1 VLLETDG
8 KVIRQIMRV
17 TPVRIFVPRLVDATQ
32 TNPQNLNAKALLSRF
47 SDPSC
52 QWMTVHYGDP
62 LQDVANN
69 RLVTLTR
76 LLRGRLWPWHMMIL
90 YLRGVDAI
98 FYPGM
103 EWFDDR
109 ALELRH
115 RFRRRAPIIAILEG
129 FPGDA
134 LREAT
139 LSKWAGHPVFCH
151 RVAAKVVARIDRML
165 HQADHII
172 AISPFV
178 AKIGSQLYG
187 DKFSVLPLGIDMKRI
202 AAALPASKAAT
213 APDVCTVIG
222 AGRVDDHKR
231 PEMFLKLAEQFPAVR
246 FRWIGEGR
254 QRKALI
260 ADANKRGLR
269 NLSFPGGLP
278 HDGVIEEL
286 KAADIFAMPSRSEGV
301 PKVTGEAAACGLP
314 IIAFGY
320 YEPPTVIDGE
330 NGYRVWSDDE
340 FELRLNQLLGDS
352 EGRQAMGER
361 SSELAKTWDWVVLAK
376 QWEEEILRVIGHRRG
391 D

>member
-1 VLLETDG
+1 
-8 KVIRQIMRV
+8 MHV
-17 TPVRIFVPRLVDATQ
+17 TPVRILVPRLVDATQ
-32 TNPQNLNAKALLSRF
+32 INPQNLNAKSLLPRF

-52 QWMTVHYGDP
+52 QWMAMHYGDP

-76 LLRGRLWPWHMMIL
+76 LWRGRLWPWHMMIL

-98 FYPGM
+98 FYPGLD
-103 EWFDDR
+103 WFDDH
-109 ALELRH
+109 ALRLR
-115 RFRRRAPIIAILEG
+115 RRILRRAPIITILEG

-134 LREAT
+134 QREAT

-151 RVAAKVVARIDRML
+151 RVEEKVVERIDRML

-178 AKIGSQLYG
+178 AKMGSRLYG
-187 DKFSVLPLGIDMKRI
+187 DKFSALPLGIDTKLI
-202 AAALPASKAAT
+202 AATLPASRTEPASHR
-213 APDVCTVIG
+213 CTVICV
-222 AGRVDDHKR
+222 GRVDDHKR
-231 PEMFLKLAEQFPAVR
+231 PEMFLKLAEQFRAVR

-254 QRKALI
+254 QRDALI
-260 ADANKRGLR
+260 MEAARRGLR

-278 HDGVIEEL
+278 PECVIAEL
-286 KAADIFAMPSRSEGV
+286 TAADIFVMPSRSEGV
-301 PKVTGEAAACGLP
+301 PKVTQEAAACGLP

-340 FELRLNQLLGDS
+340 FELRLIQLLDDS
-352 EGRQAMGER
+352 DRRQSMGER
-361 SSELAKTWDWVVLAK
+361 SSELAKAWDWDVLAK
-376 QWEEEILRVIGHRRG
+376 QWEEEILRVIGQRRG
-391 D
+391 Q